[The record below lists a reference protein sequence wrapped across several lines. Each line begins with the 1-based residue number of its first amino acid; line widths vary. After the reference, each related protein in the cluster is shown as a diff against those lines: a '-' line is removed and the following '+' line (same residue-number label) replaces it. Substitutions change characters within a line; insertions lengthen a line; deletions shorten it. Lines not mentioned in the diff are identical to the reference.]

1 MIEDDAAVLFGVLS
15 NPDRLGVIQAL
26 VEAGP
31 DGMSAGDIARK
42 IGASPSRAS
51 FHLNALSEAGFLTK
65 ERQSRSLNYRIDFNT
80 IGQLI
85 AFLMEDC
92 CKGNAELRNCCSMRA
107 G

>member
-1 MIEDDAAVLFGVLS
+1 MIAEEAAVLFGVLS
-15 NPDRLGVIQAL
+15 NADRLGVIRAL
-26 VEAGP
+26 VEAVP

-65 ERQSRSLNYRIDFNT
+65 ERQSRNLNYRIDFNT
-80 IGQLI
+80 IGQLV
-85 AFLMEDC
+85 AFLLEDC
-92 CKGNAELRNCCSMRA
+92 CKGNAELRNCCSVEA

>member
-1 MIEDDAAVLFGVLS
+1 MIAEEAAVLFGVLS
-15 NPDRLGVIQAL
+15 NADRLSVIRAL
-26 VEAGP
+26 VEVGP
-31 DGMSAGDIARK
+31 DGMSAGDIARQ

-65 ERQSRSLNYRIDFNT
+65 ERQSRSQNYRIDFNK
-80 IGQLI
+80 IGQLVT
-85 AFLMEDC
+85 FLMDDC